1 LGHTA
6 EQPDPQPL
14 DGFSSIIAGRL
25 PAGAI
30 GSQGRRMFKVLLAW
44 RYLKTRFIALA
55 SVVSVTLGV
64 ATLIVVNS
72 VMSGF
77 SHEMTN
83 KLHGILSDVELAASG
98 MGEIDR
104 VEEKVSQIRTLLGD
118 DLHAITTVVRVP
130 AMLNFMVHGQPRYH
144 QIMLIGIDDQT
155 FGDVTDFRPYL
166 TNTWHR
172 QGDVFRLMEDGYA
185 VDLPSAGWPYRR
197 EKFRHE
203 AYVRQELERML
214 GERPESLGPLM
225 PVPRSPDAA
234 PTPASSSTA
243 ALVQAIK
250 LPPLPE
256 QMPLLPQ
263 VGSSVEANA
272 GQDYVLDQHWTESR
286 VTRPAADEAWDPQP
300 VDALAV
306 YREKLQ
312 IPQFDPIQE
321 QRVGIVVGIGIG
333 RLRAH
338 DPVTGQTQDMYFIR
352 PGDDIEL
359 TVPSAGNQPRPI
371 LENCTVVDFYS
382 SKMHEYD
389 SAFAFLPLSHLQ
401 RIRGM
406 IDPSTGAATVSSIQ
420 IKLNPQ
426 SDLNTV
432 RDRLR
437 TAFPATHFPLIIQTW
452 RDQQAPLLAAVEM
465 EITILNILLFMIIAV
480 AGFGILATFFMIVVE
495 KTKDIG
501 ILKSLGAPSGG
512 VMSIFLAYG
521 LSLGIVGAGAGTLI
535 GILFVCYINE
545 IADVVAYL
553 SGREVFDPSIYF
565 FSSIPTLLS
574 PLMVL
579 AVGGGAMLIAVL
591 SSVLP
596 ALRAARMDPVE
607 ALRYE

>member
-1 LGHTA
+1 
-6 EQPDPQPL
+6 
-14 DGFSSIIAGRL
+14 
-25 PAGAI
+25 
-30 GSQGRRMFKVLLAW
+30 MFKVLLAW

-104 VEEKVSQIRTLLGD
+104 VEEKVHQIQSLLGD
-118 DLHAITTVVRVP
+118 DLQAITTVVRVP
-130 AMLNFMVHGQPRYH
+130 AMLNFLVHGQPRYH

-155 FGDVTDFRPYL
+155 FGNVTDFRPYL
-166 TNTWHR
+166 TNAWHR

-185 VDLPSAGWPYRR
+185 TELPEAGWPYRR
-197 EKFRHE
+197 EKFRHD
-203 AYVRQELERML
+203 AYVRQEVERML
-214 GERPESLGPLM
+214 SGRHDSLSPLLPSPNLPSPNPPGPSAESVG
-225 PVPRSPDAA
+225 S
-234 PTPASSSTA
+234 
-243 ALVQAIK
+243 ALVQAVK
-250 LPPLPE
+250 LPPLPD
-256 QMPLLPQ
+256 QMPKLPPTS
-263 VGSSVEANA
+263 SSVEENA
-272 GQDYVLDQHWTESR
+272 GRDYVVEQTWVPQRTVPTVGQDS
-286 VTRPAADEAWDPQP
+286 WDPTP
-300 VDALAV
+300 VDALAA

-312 IPQFDPIQE
+312 IPQFDPIHE

-338 DPVTGQTQDMYFIR
+338 DPTTGETRDMYFIR
-352 PGDDIEL
+352 PGDDVEL

-406 IDPSTGAATVSSIQ
+406 VDPSTGAATVSSIQ
-420 IKLNPQ
+420 IKLNPK
-426 SDLNTV
+426 SNLNTV

-437 TAFPATHFPLIIQTW
+437 EAFPATHFPLIVQTW
-452 RDQQAPLLAAVEM
+452 RDQQAPLLSAVEM

-501 ILKSLGAPSGG
+501 ILKSLGAPSSG
-512 VMSIFLAYG
+512 VMAIFLGYG
-521 LSLGIVGAGAGTLI
+521 LSLGIVGAGAGTII
-535 GILFVCYINE
+535 GIAFVCYINE
-545 IADVVAYL
+545 IADVVAYV

-574 PLMVL
+574 PYMVM

>member
-1 LGHTA
+1 
-6 EQPDPQPL
+6 
-14 DGFSSIIAGRL
+14 
-25 PAGAI
+25 
-30 GSQGRRMFKVLLAW
+30 MFKLLLAW

-55 SVVSVTLGV
+55 SIISVTLGV

-77 SHEMTN
+77 SQEMTN
-83 KLHGILSDVELAASG
+83 KLHGILSDVELVASG

-104 VEEKVSQIRTLLGD
+104 VDEKVEQIKAVLGD
-118 DLHAITTVVRVP
+118 DLHAVTQVVRVP
-130 AMLNFMVHGQPRYH
+130 AMLNFLVHGQPRYH

-155 FGDVTDFRPYL
+155 FGSVTDFRPYL
-166 TNTWHR
+166 TNHWHR
-172 QGDVFRLMEDGYA
+172 HGDVFRLQEDGY
-185 VDLPSAGWPYRR
+185 DPELPEAGWPYRR
-197 EKFRHE
+197 EKYRHE
-203 AYVRQELERML
+203 RYVRAEMERLLERPISPEAMS
-214 GERPESLGPLM
+214 RPLVDLPARDSATGPR
-225 PVPRSPDAA
+225 PSAGAGSPSNTGSVSGTGSAA
-234 PTPASSSTA
+234 GSDG
-243 ALVQAIK
+243 ALVSVAK
-250 LPPLPE
+250 LPPLPAE
-256 QMPLLPQ
+256 KPVLPKLSVQ
-263 VGSSVEANA
+263 VSEGEGVEYVTGGSPMGRGDN
-272 GQDYVLDQHWTESR
+272 
-286 VTRPAADEAWDPQP
+286 TRLEAWNPAP
-300 VDALAV
+300 VDALAA
-306 YREKLQ
+306 YREKVQLT
-312 IPQFDPIQE
+312 PFDPINE

-338 DPVTGQTQDMYFIR
+338 DPVTGESQDMFFMR
-352 PGDDIEL
+352 PGDDIEI
-359 TVPSAGNQPRPI
+359 TVPSAGSQPRPI

-401 RIRGM
+401 KIRGM
-406 IDPSTGAATVSSIQ
+406 IDPATGAATVSAIQ
-420 IKLNPQ
+420 IKLKPESN
-426 SDLNTV
+426 LNQA

-437 TAFPATHFPLIIQTW
+437 AAFPMVQYPLMVQTW
-452 RDQQAPLLAAVEM
+452 RDQQAPLLSAVEM

-521 LSLGIVGAGAGTLI
+521 LSLGMVGSGAGTVI
-535 GILFVCYINE
+535 GILFVVYINE

-574 PLMVL
+574 PTMVIL
-579 AVGGGAMLIAVL
+579 VSGGAILIAVL

-596 ALRAARMDPVE
+596 ALRAARLDPVE

>member
-1 LGHTA
+1 
-6 EQPDPQPL
+6 
-14 DGFSSIIAGRL
+14 
-25 PAGAI
+25 
-30 GSQGRRMFKVLLAW
+30 MFKVLLAW

-55 SVVSVTLGV
+55 SIISVTLGV

-83 KLHGILSDVELAASG
+83 KLHGILSDVELVASG

-104 VEEKVSQIRTLLGD
+104 VDEKVAQIKAVLGE
-118 DLHAITTVVRVP
+118 DLQAVTQVVRVP
-130 AMLNFMVHGQPRYH
+130 AMLNFLVHGQPRYH

-155 FGDVTDFRPYL
+155 FGEVTDFRPYL
-166 TNTWHR
+166 TNHWHR
-172 QGDVFRLMEDGYA
+172 HGDVFRLQEDGY
-185 VDLPSAGWPYRR
+185 DPELPEAGWPYRR

-203 AYVRQELERML
+203 SYIRAEMERL
-214 GERPESLGPLM
+214 LDRPIDPESLSRPL
-225 PVPRSPDAA
+225 VDL
-234 PTPASSSTA
+234 PTPGHGLPHPIGSAATA
-243 ALVQAIK
+243 GANGANANGAPVAADTDGLVSVAK
-250 LPPLPE
+250 LPPLPAEKPILPKLSVQVADGEGSEYVTDGSISLRGKASE
-256 QMPLLPQ
+256 QEPW
-263 VGSSVEANA
+263 N
-272 GQDYVLDQHWTESR
+272 
-286 VTRPAADEAWDPQP
+286 PAP
-300 VDALAV
+300 VDALAA
-306 YREKLQ
+306 YREKVQLT
-312 IPQFDPIQE
+312 PFDPINE

-338 DPVTGQTQDMYFIR
+338 DPVTGQTQDMFFMR
-352 PGDDIEL
+352 PGDDIEI
-359 TVPSAGNQPRPI
+359 TVPSAGSQPRPI

-401 RIRGM
+401 KMRGM
-406 IDPSTGAATVSSIQ
+406 IDPSTGAATVSAIQ
-420 IKLNPQ
+420 IKLKPEAN
-426 SDLNTV
+426 LNQA

-437 TAFPATHFPLIIQTW
+437 ATFPMMQYPLMVQTW
-452 RDQQAPLLAAVEM
+452 RDQQAPLLSAVEM

-501 ILKSLGAPSGG
+501 ILKSLGAPSSG

-521 LSLGIVGAGAGTLI
+521 LSLGIVGSGAGTVI
-535 GILFVCYINE
+535 GILFVVYINE

-574 PLMVL
+574 PTMVIL
-579 AVGGGAMLIAVL
+579 VSGGAMLIAVL

-596 ALRAARMDPVE
+596 ALRAARLDPVE

>member
-1 LGHTA
+1 
-6 EQPDPQPL
+6 
-14 DGFSSIIAGRL
+14 
-25 PAGAI
+25 
-30 GSQGRRMFKVLLAW
+30 MFKLLLAW

-55 SVVSVTLGV
+55 SIISVTLGV

-77 SHEMTN
+77 SQEMTN
-83 KLHGILSDVELAASG
+83 KLHGILSDVELVASG

-104 VEEKVSQIRTLLGD
+104 VDEKVEQIKAVLGD
-118 DLHAITTVVRVP
+118 DLQAVTQVVRVP
-130 AMLNFMVHGQPRYH
+130 AMLNFLVHGQPRYH
-144 QIMLIGIDDQT
+144 QIMLIGIDDET
-155 FGDVTDFRPYL
+155 FGSVTDFRPYL
-166 TNTWHR
+166 TNHWHR
-172 QGDVFRLMEDGYA
+172 HGDVFRLQEDGY
-185 VDLPSAGWPYRR
+185 DSELPEAGWPYRR

-203 AYVRQELERML
+203 RYVRAEMERLLERPINPVAMS
-214 GERPESLGPLM
+214 RPLVDL
-225 PVPRSPDAA
+225 
-234 PTPASSSTA
+234 PARDSATRAGLSDNKGLSANTGLLA
-243 ALVQAIK
+243 GSDGALVSVAK
-250 LPPLPE
+250 LPPLPAE
-256 QMPLLPQ
+256 KPVLPKLSVQ
-263 VGSSVEANA
+263 VAEGEGSEYLTNGSPI
-272 GQDYVLDQHWTESR
+272 GR
-286 VTRPAADEAWDPQP
+286 VTREEAWDPAP
-300 VDALAV
+300 VDALAA
-306 YREKLQ
+306 YREKVQLA
-312 IPQFDPIQE
+312 PFDPVNE

-338 DPVTGQTQDMYFIR
+338 DPVTGESQDMFFMR
-352 PGDDIEL
+352 PGDDIEI
-359 TVPSAGNQPRPI
+359 TVPSAGSQPRPI

-401 RIRGM
+401 KMRGM
-406 IDPSTGAATVSSIQ
+406 IDPSTGAATVSAIQ
-420 IKLNPQ
+420 VKLKPEVN
-426 SDLNTV
+426 LNQA

-437 TAFPATHFPLIIQTW
+437 AAFPMVHYPLMVQTW
-452 RDQQAPLLAAVEM
+452 RDQQAPLLSAVEM

-521 LSLGIVGAGAGTLI
+521 LSLGMVGSGAGTVI
-535 GILFVCYINE
+535 GIVFVVYINE

-574 PLMVL
+574 PTMVIL
-579 AVGGGAMLIAVL
+579 VSGGAILIAVL

-596 ALRAARMDPVE
+596 ALRAARLDPVE

>member
-1 LGHTA
+1 
-6 EQPDPQPL
+6 
-14 DGFSSIIAGRL
+14 
-25 PAGAI
+25 
-30 GSQGRRMFKVLLAW
+30 MFKLLLAW

-55 SVVSVTLGV
+55 SIISVTLGV

-77 SHEMTN
+77 SQEMTN
-83 KLHGILSDVELAASG
+83 KLHGILSDVELVASG

-104 VEEKVSQIRTLLGD
+104 VNEKVEQVKAVLGD
-118 DLHAITTVVRVP
+118 DLQAVTQVVRVP
-130 AMLNFMVHGQPRYH
+130 AMLNFLVHGQPRYH

-155 FGDVTDFRPYL
+155 FGEVTDFRPYL
-166 TNTWHR
+166 TNHWHR
-172 QGDVFRLMEDGYA
+172 HGDVFRLQEDGY
-185 VDLPSAGWPYRR
+185 DSELPEAGWPYRR
-197 EKFRHE
+197 EKYRHE
-203 AYVRQELERML
+203 RYVREEMERLLERPIDL
-214 GERPESLGPLM
+214 ASLSRPLIDSSARDSANGVGL
-225 PVPRSPDAA
+225 SPATG
-234 PTPASSSTA
+234 TPGGADG
-243 ALVQAIK
+243 ALVSVAK
-250 LPPLPE
+250 LPPLPAE
-256 QMPLLPQ
+256 KPVLPKLSVQVAEGEGSEYVTGGSPLGRGNGTQGEP
-263 VGSSVEANA
+263 
-272 GQDYVLDQHWTESR
+272 
-286 VTRPAADEAWDPQP
+286 WDPAP
-300 VDALAV
+300 VDALAA
-306 YREKLQ
+306 YREKVQLM
-312 IPQFDPIQE
+312 PFDPISE

-338 DPVTGQTQDMYFIR
+338 DPVTGQTQDMFFMR
-352 PGDDIEL
+352 PGDDIEI
-359 TVPSAGNQPRPI
+359 TVPSAGSQPRPI

-401 RIRGM
+401 KIRGM
-406 IDPSTGAATVSSIQ
+406 VDPSTGAATVSAIQ
-420 IKLNPQ
+420 VKLKPHAN
-426 SDLNTV
+426 LNQA

-437 TAFPATHFPLIIQTW
+437 AAFPMVHYPMMVQTW
-452 RDQQAPLLAAVEM
+452 RDQQAPLLSAVEM

-521 LSLGIVGAGAGTLI
+521 LSLGIVGSGAGTVI
-535 GILFVCYINE
+535 GILFVVYINE

-574 PLMVL
+574 PTMVIL
-579 AVGGGAMLIAVL
+579 VSGGAMLIAVL